1 MATYSVDIANELR
14 PGLMAVFGS
23 YPLDKGQFRE
33 IYKEYKSDK
42 NFEQEVEMKMLGLAQ
57 LRGEGS
63 PTTYDNMGQR
73 SLFTYVNQTIAL
85 GYAITME
92 AQEDNLYKD
101 RFPLMV
107 TSLRNS
113 LEQTKEILAVN
124 PLNNGFATYIIGD
137 GQPLFSTAHPIDVGT
152 VANTPANQIDL
163 NEASLEVGINVVR
176 KFKDVAG
183 LIISTQPK
191 KLIVPTEGNWVAS
204 RLLNSKFRVGTPNN
218 DINALNFEDAVPEG
232 YVTNQFLQMPYSWY
246 LQTNAPEGMKYYVR
260 KPLVTDVYC
269 DFQTDML
276 LIKGVERYC
285 FGASNFRCFY
295 ASQGV

>member
-1 MATYSVDIANELR
+1 MTYSVDIANELR
-14 PGLMAVFGS
+14 PGLHAVFGS
-23 YPLDKGQFRE
+23 YKFDKGQFRE

-42 NFEQEVEMKMLGLAQ
+42 NFEQEVEMKMLGYAAI
-57 LRGEGS
+57 RGEGA
-63 PTTYDNMGQR
+63 PTQFDDMAQR

-85 GYAITME
+85 GYSITME

-107 TSLRNS
+107 TSLKNS
-113 LEQTKEILAVN
+113 VDQTKDVLGAN
-124 PLNNGFATYIIGD
+124 PLNNGFTTYLIGD

-152 VANTPANQIDL
+152 VANTPATAIDL
-163 NEASLEVGINVVR
+163 NEASLEVAINVIR

-183 LIISTQPK
+183 LITSTQAE
-191 KLIVPTEGNWVAS
+191 KLVVPTEGNWTAS

-218 DINALNFEDAVPEG
+218 DINAVNFEDAIPKG
-232 YVTNQFLQMPYSWY
+232 FVTNQFLQMPYSWY
-246 LQTNAPEGMKYYVR
+246 VLTNAVEGAKYFVR

-269 DFQTDML
+269 DFNTDML

-285 FGASNFRCFY
+285 FGFSNFRSIY
-295 ASQGV
+295 ASPGV